1 MKRGCGARVLRAANK
16 ENPMSRPFA
25 DVVRELAG
33 GTVYEDLTTQL
44 GEVVTAVME
53 TGKVGELSLKLSIK
67 PNGEGS
73 VRVLA
78 DVKQKVP
85 AATLGETLFFATS
98 SGSLIRNDPRQ
109 SELPLREVAATQ
121 APLKDALN
129 G

>member
-1 MKRGCGARVLRAANK
+1 
-16 ENPMSRPFA
+16 MSRPFA
-25 DVVRELAG
+25 DVVRELAAG
-33 GTVYEDLTTQL
+33 KVYEDLTTQL
-44 GEVVTAVME
+44 GEVVTAVLE

-73 VRVLA
+73 VRVLS

-85 AATLGETLFFATS
+85 TPVVGETLFFATS

-109 SELPLREVAATQ
+109 SELPLREVKQEAA
-121 APLKDALN
+121 ALKEAVN

>member
-1 MKRGCGARVLRAANK
+1 
-16 ENPMSRPFA
+16 MSRPFA
-25 DVVRELAG
+25 DVVRELASG
-33 GTVYEDLTTQL
+33 KIYDDLTTQL
-44 GEVVTAVME
+44 GEVVTGVLE

-73 VRVLA
+73 VVVAA

-85 AATLGETLFFATS
+85 APTVGTTLFFATS

-109 SELPLREVAATQ
+109 TEMPLREVKEEPR
-121 APLKDALN
+121 PLKDAVN

>member
-1 MKRGCGARVLRAANK
+1 
-16 ENPMSRPFA
+16 MSRAFA
-25 DVVRELAG
+25 DVIRELCG
-33 GTVYEDLTTQL
+33 GKVYEDLTTQL

-67 PNGEGS
+67 SNGEGS

-85 AATLGETLFFATS
+85 APTLGETLFFATTT
-98 SGSLIRNDPRQ
+98 GSLIRNDPRQ
-109 SELPLREVAATQ
+109 PELPLREVKVEQ
-121 APLKDALN
+121 APLKEAALN

>member
-1 MKRGCGARVLRAANK
+1 
-16 ENPMSRPFA
+16 MSRPFA

-44 GEVVTAVME
+44 GEVVTAVLD

-73 VRVLA
+73 VRVLS
-78 DVKQKVP
+78 DIKQKVP
-85 AATLGETLFFATS
+85 APTRGETLFFATTT
-98 SGSLIRNDPRQ
+98 GSLIRNDPRQ
-109 SELPLREVAATQ
+109 PELPLREVKAETT
-121 APLKDALN
+121 PLKEAALN